1 MARNPVIP
9 TSIGKQAVAD
19 FQQTLERIM
28 SLKYQSEQNSIN
40 QANREEDIK
49 RRAGEREEEIAY
61 RNKRD
66 NITDTRNYEKTFLS
80 LVDTANE
87 YLNLETGNFETA
99 YQRDQYKLVMKQA
112 LDFAENKGLTAQH
125 NAYSPRISDDWL
137 SSKSAGLNKFIE
149 FKDNITNI
157 NPAVRESGENLIF
170 DINNSLANSE
180 ITPSQFTKL
189 QQLTTSKIASQGPY
203 VWGDFAPTSGAL
215 KQAMTAVGTAAASY
229 TSNTWDGLSEASKN
243 SALSNY
249 SGTVGDPVI
258 GTQNKMSVRN
268 DVFQQF
274 GGDLIKKDL
283 TSDKTISIQSSKYYD
298 KMSLIT
304 GKPAHRLYWED
315 QNSSLEITSAK
326 AFQDTWLSNFS
337 GFDKP
342 GAQKW
347 AMGELPKN
355 VLENVYIPKLIQSL
369 KITNPEWHNPENGA
383 ISEDMINHMVEV
395 YEVPMA
401 SLKEMTS
408 ESPAGGPSG
417 KSGTGEKKILDQT
430 LIDNKTESL
439 HKEIVSDSNKIY
451 GKKLTESEEVS
462 FSKKIRDVQ
471 SLNPDHPFF
480 SAIKFTEKDEPYIS
494 GEGFVW
500 AQKLYDLPNSTVWK
514 GRASVIRGRLA
525 DLKRWPGINEPVK
538 ATDSVN
544 LKIKK
549 NQYRRLNER
558 ILKPVHTGSMAG
570 VWQTNPEIRDI
581 VLSGQ
586 DPSKAYKPTTSEGHQ
601 SLRRFYDTKLYL
613 TPELLNHISRKE
625 LEGSP
630 EIERVL
636 TDAR

>member
-9 TSIGKQAVAD
+9 TNIGRQAVAD

-28 SLKYQSEQNSIN
+28 SLKYQSEQDAIR
-40 QANREEDIK
+40 QANREEDIE
-49 RRAGEREEEIAY
+49 REIREREEGIAY
-61 RNKRD
+61 RNERD
-66 NITDTRNYEKTFLS
+66 AIEDTRNYEKTFLS
-80 LVDTANE
+80 LVDTASD
-87 YLNLETGNFETA
+87 YLNKETGNFETA

-112 LDFAENKGLTAQH
+112 IDFANSKGLTDQS
-125 NAYSPRISDDWL
+125 NAYSPRITEEWL
-137 SSKSAGLNKFIE
+137 NSKSVGLDKFVE
-149 FKDNITNI
+149 FKNKITNI
-157 NPAVRESGENLIF
+157 KPEVRESGQDLMFE
-170 DINNSLANSE
+170 INNSLANAE
-180 ITPSQFTKL
+180 ITSNQFTKL
-189 QQLTTSKIASQGPY
+189 GQLTASKIASQGAY
-203 VWGDFAPTSGAL
+203 VWGDFAPTSGPL
-215 KQAMTAVGTAAASY
+215 KQALTAVGTAAAKY

-243 SALSNY
+243 SAFSNY
-249 SGTVGDPVI
+249 SSTVGDPAL
-258 GTQNKMSVRN
+258 GMHNKMSVRN

-283 TSDKTISIQSSKYYD
+283 TSDKMISIQSNKYYD

-315 QNSSLEITSAK
+315 QNNSLEITSAK
-326 AFQDTWLSNFS
+326 AFQDTWLANFS

-355 VLENVYIPKLIQSL
+355 VLDSVYIPKLIQSL

-383 ISEDMINHMVEV
+383 ISEDMINHMIEV
-395 YEVPMA
+395 YKVPMA

-408 ESPAGGPSG
+408 ESPGGGPSG
-417 KSGTGEKKILDQT
+417 KIGTQENKILEQT

-451 GKKLTESEEVS
+451 GKKLKKSEEVS
-462 FSKKIRDVQ
+462 FSKKIRDLQ

-494 GEGFVW
+494 GEGFIW
-500 AQKLYDLPNSTVWK
+500 AQKLYDLPNSTVWR

-525 DLKRWPGINEPVK
+525 DLKRWPGINEPIK
-538 ATDSVN
+538 ATDSPN

-558 ILKPVHTGSMAG
+558 ILKPVHVGSMVG
-570 VWQTNPEIRDI
+570 VWQTNPEIREI

-586 DPSKAYKPTTSEGHQ
+586 DPSKVYKPDTSEGYQ
-601 SLRRFYDTKLYL
+601 SLRRFYDTKLYIG
-613 TPELLNHISRKE
+613 PELLNHISRKE